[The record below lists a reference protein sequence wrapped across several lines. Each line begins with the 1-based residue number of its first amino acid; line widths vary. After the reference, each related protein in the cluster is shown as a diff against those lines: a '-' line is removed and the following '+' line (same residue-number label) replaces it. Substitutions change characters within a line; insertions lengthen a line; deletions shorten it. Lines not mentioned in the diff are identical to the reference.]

1 MISIIPIAATAAS
14 TILQEGISLT
24 TNMHIGLTK
33 ETASSKI
40 SLKTP
45 TPIIYR
51 LIRML
56 LW

>member
-1 MISIIPIAATAAS
+1 MINIITITATTTS
-14 TILQEGISLT
+14 TILQRGISLT
-24 TNMHIGLTK
+24 TNMHNRLTK

-45 TPIIYR
+45 TPIIHR

-56 LW
+56 I